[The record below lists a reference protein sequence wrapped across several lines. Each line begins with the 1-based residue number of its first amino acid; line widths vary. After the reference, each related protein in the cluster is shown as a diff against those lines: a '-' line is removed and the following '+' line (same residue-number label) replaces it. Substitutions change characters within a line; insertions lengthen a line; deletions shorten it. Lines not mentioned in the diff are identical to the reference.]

1 MKFPNPLR
9 IFDAFSRKRDPSL
22 PKPSRPRWGRCRDL
36 GRRDKSRYTIPLRS
50 VSRAGVRI
58 ERIAVSRVGVL
69 WYWEDSGH
77 QLSIGDCYKLMAL
90 KAQAEVTGFDNAE
103 ETQ

>member
-9 IFDAFSRKRDPSL
+9 IFGAFSRKRDPSL

-36 GRRDKSRYTIPLRS
+36 GRRENSRYTIPLRS

-58 ERIAVSRVGVL
+58 KRIAVSRVGVL
-69 WYWEDSGH
+69 WYWEDFGK
-77 QLSIGDCYKLMAL
+77 QRSIGACDILMSL
-90 KAQAEVTGFDNAE
+90 IVQA
-103 ETQ
+103 